1 MNLANCANLPTQ
13 PERQT
18 WYRAIQVQYLGT
30 PLQTSHKPGTPSRY
44 NEGNRQFEILYFAD
58 NHQVALYEVEAM
70 LGSPLY
76 GVTLPNPYF
85 TWTILNVQVQ
95 LNEVVDLTN
104 TNNQVTVQTSAQEL
118 TGDWRSY
125 QLRSP
130 TMPIPQP
137 TGPAPTQQ
145 LGAALYG
152 VAPIEGFLTLSARVP
167 TQRILAVFPQKLAP
181 GGNSFVKSFDQHGN
195 LVASIP

>member
-1 MNLANCANLPTQ
+1 MNLVNCANVPTQ
-13 PERQT
+13 PERGT

-30 PLQTSHKPGTPSRY
+30 PLQTFRTAGAPTRF

-58 NHQVALYEVEAM
+58 NHQVALYEVQAM

-76 GVTLPNPYF
+76 GVTLPNPYL

-95 LNEVVDLTN
+95 LFEVVDLTN
-104 TNNQVTVQTSAQEL
+104 TNNQAMVQTSAQEL

-125 QLRSP
+125 QLRGP

-167 TQRILAVFPQKLAP
+167 TQRILAVFPQKLVP
-181 GGNSFVKSFDQHGN
+181 GGKSFVKFFDQHGN
-195 LVASIP
+195 LLSSIP